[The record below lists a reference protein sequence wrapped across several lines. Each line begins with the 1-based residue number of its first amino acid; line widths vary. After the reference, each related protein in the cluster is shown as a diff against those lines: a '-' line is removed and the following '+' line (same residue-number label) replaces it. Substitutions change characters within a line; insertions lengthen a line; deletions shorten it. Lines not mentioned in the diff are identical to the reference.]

1 MTKVSESASSCA
13 CLYVPIWNLVGERSR
28 VSGALA
34 ILSKHWKHSGGKIK
48 ACILISYTFHSS
60 FFNATCLPLGSL
72 VQLSQ
77 YLAEMF
83 VPLGNDC
90 CACQGYSKQW
100 QHHSNTW
107 TARKVWSQAINY
119 TVGLFCSVKRIIA
132 CEETAILCT
141 YNWFEGKDTPNKE
154 SNTDRLRKGCPLFC
168 RKHTK
173 FFGREKRRH

>member
-1 MTKVSESASSCA
+1 MCYLSWVFQKIGLAVS
-13 CLYVPIWNLVGERSR
+13 W
-28 VSGALA
+28 
-34 ILSKHWKHSGGKIK
+34 
-48 ACILISYTFHSS
+48 FHTL
-60 FFNATCLPLGSL
+60 FTRQPVQGSL

-90 CACQGYSKQW
+90 CACQGYSEQW

-119 TVGLFCSVKRIIA
+119 TVRLFCSVKRIII
-132 CEETAILCT
+132 CEETAILCI
-141 YNWFEGKDTPNKE
+141 YKWLEGKDTPIKE
-154 SNTDRLRKGCPLFC
+154 GNTNRLRKGCPLFC

-173 FFGREKRRH
+173 NFRREKRRHQSWVRLCKPFEGCQL